1 MLKHK
6 NKRMPNH
13 LSQSC
18 QQIMLK
24 RFGAHL
30 IQLKMFKKINKQ
42 INKLMS
48 TMLVQTILEL
58 QLKEIHLLNL
68 SQHLKLQNRRKIKR
82 RMKKQM
88 HFLLVFQ
95 VNKRKKKIVAQ
106 IVKSKQL
113 LKLNK
118 FNNKL
123 NLLK

>member
-18 QQIMLK
+18 QQTMLK